1 MKRATVM
8 FLTVRD
14 QTKKKNW
21 RETARLSVMAQQWY
35 HRDTRHNHDAFDIT
49 TIVVKLITKNK

>member
-1 MKRATVM
+1 M

-14 QTKKKNW
+14 QTNKNR

-35 HRDTRHNHDAFDIT
+35 HRDTWHNHDTTDII